1 MSKVNVEKWFEYDES
16 TRLEHQVKYFIAS
29 TVEGYLNGCYDCD
42 YEPMTRQ
49 EWIDYVWNTIDYEKD
64 IIVNGVERK
73 HLYYYGK
80 ENTVKLINTYLDNYE
95 DVQPYI
101 K

>member
-16 TRLEHQVKYFIAS
+16 TKLENQVKYFIAS

-49 EWIDYVWNTIDYEKD
+49 EWIDYVWQTIEYEKD

-80 ENTVKLINTYLDNYE
+80 ENTVKLINKYLDNYE
-95 DVQPYI
+95 CVQPYI